1 MSWSGE
7 TLVNPRSQEMWSYWQ
22 SLNGGQMPRAAA
34 WDPIR
39 VPKVMPWCTII
50 ERGGATGFRLRFA
63 GTSVCDFYGEE
74 MTGQEIGARMDEAA
88 RRFYFGNIETSLTRP
103 CGRYFTVEARSDT
116 GRNCLFETLSLPLG
130 DEAGMGFRLVNHFA
144 ILEELPYGEA
154 QTNFAKP
161 AFAHWIDLGA
171 GAPTEL

>member
-22 SLNGGQMPRAAA
+22 SLNGGQMPPAAA

-50 ERGGATGFRLRFA
+50 ERGGATGFRLRF
-63 GTSVCDFYGEE
+63 
-74 MTGQEIGARMDEAA
+74 
-88 RRFYFGNIETSLTRP
+88 TRP

-171 GAPTEL
+171 GVPTEL